1 MALYIHH
8 MNAKSWVNLVLIIPK
23 DRPSTERRQEPALKK
38 KFGNKKGNNTI
49 TQHAVDDIILQEKE
63 KVGVKDETYE
73 NIDDVVDKYYIYEL
87 DKFILDEKKRR
98 KCTFESKLKHI

>member
-1 MALYIHH
+1 MGEFGINYS
-8 MNAKSWVNLVLIIPK
+8 KV
-23 DRPSTERRQEPALKK
+23 RTTTELMQEPALKN
-38 KFGNKKGNNTI
+38 KFGKQKGNNTI